1 VTGHMATIFRG
12 FFVGTNTYKD
22 VASESRGELFN
33 ANDCTVAG
41 IQCVKTSYELN

>member
-1 VTGHMATIFRG
+1 MATIFRG

-33 ANDCTVAG
+33 ANDC
-41 IQCVKTSYELN
+41 IYWFMW